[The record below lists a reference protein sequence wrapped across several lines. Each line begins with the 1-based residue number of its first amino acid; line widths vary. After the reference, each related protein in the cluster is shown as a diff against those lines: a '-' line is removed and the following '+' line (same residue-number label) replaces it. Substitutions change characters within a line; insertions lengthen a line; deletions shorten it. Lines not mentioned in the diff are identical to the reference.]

1 MQRRLV
7 SLGLILLSALG
18 SVSLMRAIADNFDPA
33 EKRCA
38 QNMYR
43 LGLAVLL
50 YSTDYDRQFP
60 MAYERLSDTQS
71 WGWNQPVAV
80 PRNWQTGS
88 PHGGWAWAN
97 ALLPYLSGHRQRLSH
112 LSCPATLPRKLPNA
126 DYSQR
131 VRSPAPVSYTYN
143 GYLHTYPLALVDNPD
158 TLPTFWEGLGR
169 EHWVGFAPVNPILR
183 CDRADKLCRFTP
195 CQDPNTT
202 YPLGA
207 VRLPQQ
213 SVWIHKSGVHFI
225 TMNLTL
231 QTRRLGARIAPTRT
245 NPQLDPFDGYNAQGI
260 PSVARTD
267 ACGILPIFAP
277 R

>member
-7 SLGLILLSALG
+7 SLGLIVLCALG

-183 CDRADKLCRFTP
+183 CDRADRPCRFTP

-225 TMNLTL
+225 TLDLSL
-231 QTRRLGARIAPTRT
+231 QTRRLGARIAPNST
-245 NPQLDPFDGYNAQGI
+245 NPAIDPFDGYNAQGI

-267 ACGILPIFAP
+267 ACGILPLFAP

>member
-7 SLGLILLSALG
+7 SLGLIVLCALG

-97 ALLPYLSGHRQRLSH
+97 SLLPYLRSHGQPLSQ
-112 LSCPATLPRKLPNA
+112 LSCSATLPRKLPNA

-131 VRSPAPVSYTYN
+131 VQSPVPVSYAYN
-143 GYLHTYPLALVDNPD
+143 GYLHAYFYALVDDPSL
-158 TLPTFWEGLGR
+158 LPTFWEGLGR

-183 CDRADKLCRFTP
+183 CDRADRPCRFTP

-225 TMNLTL
+225 TLELSL
-231 QTRRLGARIAPTRT
+231 QTRRLGARIAPNST
-245 NPQLDPFDGYNAQGI
+245 NPAIDPFDGYNAQGI

-267 ACGILPIFAP
+267 ACGILPLFAP

>member
-7 SLGLILLSALG
+7 SLGLIVLCALG

-50 YSTDYDRQFP
+50 YSTDYDRRFP

-143 GYLHTYPLALVDNPD
+143 GYLHTYPLALVDDPA

-183 CDRADKLCRFTP
+183 CDRADRPCRFTP

-225 TMNLTL
+225 TLDLSL
-231 QTRRLGARIAPTRT
+231 QPRRLGARIAPNST
-245 NPQLDPFDGYNAQGI
+245 NPAIDPFDGYNAQGI

-267 ACGILPIFAP
+267 ACGILPLFAP

>member
-131 VRSPAPVSYTYN
+131 VRSPVPVSYTYN

-183 CDRADKLCRFTP
+183 CDRADKLCQIHPVPRP
-195 CQDPNTT
+195 EHDLPAGRSA
-202 YPLGA
+202 PAPA
-207 VRLPQQ
+207 VRVDPQERG
-213 SVWIHKSGVHFI
+213 SLHHAGLS
-225 TMNLTL
+225 L
-231 QTRRLGARIAPTRT
+231 QTRRLGARIAPNRT
-245 NPQLDPFDGYNAQGI
+245 NPQHRP
-260 PSVARTD
+260 V
-267 ACGILPIFAP
+267 
-277 R
+277 